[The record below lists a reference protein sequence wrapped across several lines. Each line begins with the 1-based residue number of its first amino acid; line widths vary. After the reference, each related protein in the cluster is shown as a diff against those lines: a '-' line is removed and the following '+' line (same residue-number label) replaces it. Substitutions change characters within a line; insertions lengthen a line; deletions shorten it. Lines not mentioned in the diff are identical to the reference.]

1 MSETV
6 ISAVVKVRQADGW
19 HARPAS
25 EFVALVQDSGL
36 EVTVARPGQAPVRG
50 DSVLSLLTLGLQFG
64 EELEIRASGENA
76 QGLLIALKS
85 LF

>member
-1 MSETV
+1 MPSTV
-6 ISAVVKVRQADGW
+6 VRIAQADGW

-25 EFVALVQDSGL
+25 DFVALVQQSGL
-36 EVTVARPGQAPVRG
+36 PVTVGRLGEAPVRG
-50 DSVLSLLTLGLQFG
+50 DSVLSLLTLGLRHD
-64 EELEIRASGENA
+64 ELVEISVEGDQG